1 MSFRPHFLFA
11 LSGFFFGGLAFT
23 SLTERAHAYEG
34 PRVSAGALP
43 NAHIYVQCSNTSPTV
58 FWTNTQSDAFVIT
71 DLWMTSSASNSAH
84 GRLYVDG
91 SQLVRMAAPANDVS
105 LFQTDTGLLIES
117 GQSLSCDRL
126 SSYTIEL
133 TIIGYY
139 AHTP

>member
-1 MSFRPHFLFA
+1 MSFRLQFLFA
-11 LSGFFFGGLAFT
+11 VAGCSIAGLAFIGV
-23 SLTERAHAYEG
+23 TERAHAYDG
-34 PRVSAGALP
+34 PRISSGALP
-43 NAHIYVQCSNTSPTV
+43 NDHIYVQCSNTTPNV

-91 SQLVRMAAPANDVS
+91 NQIVRMAAPANDVS
-105 LFQTDTGLLIES
+105 LFQTDTGLLVES

-126 SSYTIEL
+126 SSYSIEL

>member
-1 MSFRPHFLFA
+1 MSFRHPLFY
-11 LSGFFFGGLAFT
+11 GFICLVIACTAVT
-23 SLTERAHAYEG
+23 SVTEHAHAYEG
-34 PRVSAGALP
+34 PRVSTGTLP
-43 NAHIYVQCSNTSPTV
+43 NAHIYVQCSNTTPTV

-91 SQLVRMAAPANDVS
+91 NQLVRMAAPANDVS
-105 LFQTDTGLLIES
+105 LFQTDTGLIIQS